1 MKSSVTHNPALSA
14 TLNKYYVDSAG
25 FVGLTLA
32 PLFRSGEQAA
42 FYYVF
47 DRENFLNI
55 PRLAARAPG
64 TPYVRSSMKLSDAT
78 FACKNYGSEIPVAD
92 EERKKYAVAFD
103 ADQAAIRRNGL
114 IMLFNHEVRVKAI
127 YDAAGVPHANAPVKW
142 DDFANA
148 ASDPVGDV
156 KAAKRVIQV
165 NSGLMPNVLAMSQTV
180 YDKLTEHPK
189 VKGLYPFA
197 DGPLTRDQIRKAFEV
212 DQLIIAGAVE
222 NSAAEGQALNPAYRP
237 ASSRSRSAWRCA
249 RARAASTRPARSRSP
264 TTSAPSGRRICA
276 TWSGSPRAASALR
289 RPPTPRAHPPRRP
302 PRLRRSSAPPSASGP
317 PPPRTASE
325 PCHTGNSFV
334 G

>member
-1 MKSSVTHNPALSA
+1 MKSSVTHNPALSS

-114 IMLFNHEVRVKAI
+114 IILFNHEVRVKAI

-189 VKGLYPFA
+189 IKGLYPFA
-197 DGPLTRDQIRKAFEV
+197 DGPLTRDQVRKAFEV

-222 NSAAEGQALNPAYRP
+222 NTAAEGQVLNPAYLWGDSVVLAVCNP
-237 ASSRSRSAWRCA
+237 AQDLQAPTAARTFLWNQIAGGAEVGSAVETYRD
-249 RARAASTRPARSRSP
+249 
-264 TTSAPSGRRICA
+264 TSVDADIHRIKHFTDERVIGA
-276 TWSGSPRAASALR
+276 ELAYRFDDVLT
-289 RPPTPRAHPPRRP
+289 
-302 PRLRRSSAPPSASGP
+302 
-317 PPPRTASE
+317 
-325 PCHTGNSFV
+325 
-334 G
+334 